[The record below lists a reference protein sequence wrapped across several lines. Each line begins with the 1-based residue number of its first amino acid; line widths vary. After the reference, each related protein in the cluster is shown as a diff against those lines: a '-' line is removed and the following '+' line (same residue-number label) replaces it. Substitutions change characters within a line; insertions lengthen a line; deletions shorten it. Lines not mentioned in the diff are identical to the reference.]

1 MLFIAATR
9 TVHPSSSCSIGLPFY
24 LVLPSFQ
31 CRLAGGRPDVP
42 MPRLVIQH
50 IDDVFNTD
58 GEFRH
63 EKADG
68 HKDVRQFREVGS
80 EVVLTVSSS

>member
-1 MLFIAATR
+1 M
-9 TVHPSSSCSIGLPFY
+9 
-24 LVLPSFQ
+24 
-31 CRLAGGRPDVP
+31 P